1 MKRAGQGG
9 LQSAALRQHAAL
21 ASSRVIIH
29 TQSAIE
35 ERPVEYRH
43 GPHLSQMS
51 DRDYHVQIIQHLTAQ
66 LRAEPDNRR
75 AHFLRGNAY
84 LDNGY
89 YQAAIDDY
97 SRAIDLQPDA
107 VAYNNRG
114 IAYRN
119 LKDPQRAIA
128 DYRQALM
135 LDIDYRDAYN
145 NLGLVLSDQNAF
157 EEAIRCFNRAIDLD
171 PNYWYAYNHRATALW
186 ALGRREEARRDYETV
201 RNLLNPT
208 NT

>member
-1 MKRAGQGG
+1 MR
-9 LQSAALRQHAAL
+9 LQAFSQ
-21 ASSRVIIH
+21 SISPK
-29 TQSAIE
+29 SAIE
-35 ERPVEYRH
+35 GHFVAYQH
-43 GPHLSQMS
+43 GPHLSHMS
-51 DRDYHVQIIQHLTAQ
+51 DRDYHVQVIQHLTAR
-66 LRAEPDNRR
+66 LREEPGDRR
-75 AHFLRGNAY
+75 AYFLRGNAY
-84 LDNGY
+84 LDHGD

-97 SRAIDLQPDA
+97 SRAIHLQPDA

-119 LKDPQRAIA
+119 LKDPQRAMA
-128 DYRQALM
+128 DYRQALV
-135 LDIDYRDAYN
+135 LDIEYRDAYN

-186 ALGRREEARRDYETV
+186 VLGRREEARRDYETV
-201 RNLLNPT
+201 RNLLNPS